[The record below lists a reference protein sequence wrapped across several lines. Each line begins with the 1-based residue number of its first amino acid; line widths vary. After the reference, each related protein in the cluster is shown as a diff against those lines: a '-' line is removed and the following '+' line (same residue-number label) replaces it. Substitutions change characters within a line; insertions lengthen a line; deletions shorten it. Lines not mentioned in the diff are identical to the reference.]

1 MSINK
6 IVLVLGLLCGMN
18 SGLNAVKPEHEV
30 RMQQIDTEIQLLMK
44 QIDAMEDNEALDD
57 AAEEVEDTLY
67 VSKMNQLV
75 TLWQEALTYLE
86 DKDYLLKHSIEWLIA
101 IANDLVEIEECL

>member
-1 MSINK
+1 MSIK
-6 IVLVLGLLCGMN
+6 KLVLVLGLLGGVN
-18 SGLNAVKPEHEV
+18 ASLNAVKPEHQA

-57 AAEEVEDTLY
+57 AAEEAENTLY

-86 DKDYLLKHSIEWLIA
+86 NKDYLLKHSIEWLIA
-101 IANDLVEIEECL
+101 ITNDLIEIFQ